1 MATPENYMIV
11 ETHIIPQGII
21 LAVLAPFVFILNFP
35 PLIWHF
41 RNRNTAAICMVFW
54 VMLMNFM
61 TAINVIIWPYIDMRS
76 MYDGQGL
83 CDVEIKLLGA
93 RSPGLTAAVLCLL
106 RALARVLN
114 TEKNLLGPTK
124 AQKRRN
130 TGVEMG
136 WCVVLPLFTMLLQW
150 IVQFNRFALTGVSG
164 CQPFIT
170 NDWTGWTLTALPL
183 LLTNA
188 VAVYYAVIVII
199 RLFKYKSSFN
209 SILASSNTT
218 RSRFLRLF
226 IIAFVF
232 LIGITPLQIYI
243 LVVQVPPPGTKPFSF
258 STIHDPSSWNSSVV
272 IPSTVLYD
280 RWTNLGCGLLIF
292 FFFGLGKD
300 AVGMYREWLVKLGL
314 GGCFP
319 VLLQTEH
326 SQRGVLSSDHS
337 KIPLRRKSSWS
348 KIESSRTSCSRAS
361 VSPRSQGSSQG
372 RDVNSSSPIR
382 PRHEV

>member
-188 VAVYYAVIVII
+188 VAVYFAVIVII

-232 LIGITPLQIYI
+232 LNGITPLQIYI
-243 LVVQVPPPGTKPFSF
+243 LVDQVPPPGAKSFSF

-272 IPSTVLYD
+272 MPSTVLYD

-300 AVGMYREWLVKLGL
+300 AV
-314 GGCFP
+314 
-319 VLLQTEH
+319 
-326 SQRGVLSSDHS
+326 D
-337 KIPLRRKSSWS
+337 
-348 KIESSRTSCSRAS
+348 RTFAT
-361 VSPRSQGSSQG
+361 GSA
-372 RDVNSSSPIR
+372 VVR
-382 PRHEV
+382 PFEDSAEEKDF